1 MWWISPGR
9 RAESRDVARHAGQN
23 MSCAGYPDEV
33 PYPGV
38 GDHANPRFTRITA
51 VEVTSLLSTRVLVR
65 LCESIAGE
73 RFPLWRRR
81 PLRALTAASRR
92 YGMCRAAGPL
102 RPMGRSSLPLLS
114 LRKYMSRRAGGE
126 AYDDISPARLPAR
139 VDRAAEPRAL
149 VLPAVIDVVARGGGD
164 AKERSR
170 GCGALRPPAPGS
182 ALGDGDAL
190 VRIRRGPG
198 PVGTGRDQ
206 AASGW
211 GRPAD
216 TRCRRPRGSRPRAE
230 RGPGGRGGPGGVSLS
245 VAGHELSDA

>member
-65 LCESIAGE
+65 LCESIDGE
-73 RFPLWRRR
+73 RFPLWRRK

-126 AYDDISPARLPAR
+126 AYDDISPARLPVRSDAT
-139 VDRAAEPRAL
+139 E
-149 VLPAVIDVVARGGGD
+149 RG
-164 AKERSR
+164 R
-170 GCGALRPPAPGS
+170 GCGAPRLPAPGS
-182 ALGDGDAL
+182 ALGDDDAL
-190 VRIRRGPG
+190 GRIRRGPG
-198 PVGTGRDQ
+198 PVGT
-206 AASGW
+206 
-211 GRPAD
+211 
-216 TRCRRPRGSRPRAE
+216 RRH
-230 RGPGGRGGPGGVSLS
+230 PGGVVLRTPAAPGLAVPGRAWNASRAGGVSLP